1 MANALDIAKKAVAL
15 WRSVHGTES
24 LYLQCQRFSG
34 YYEQWAYQGN
44 ETGIRTYMTA
54 TAAGN
59 ASRMYETKNIN
70 SASVK
75 PGDQVFW
82 HWQHEGHVATVLGRQ
97 NGRTVVSHTGAGGS
111 DRIQQLGNGVLV
123 SHADTINL
131 PFRGISRTNGA
142 NRQRTGMTA
151 WPNVKKPATTTSSED
166 NEMIFI
172 RKNKQAKVYA
182 YNPVSGKKRA
192 VGTTEWSA
200 IKKAFGAGKVP
211 LPIAD
216 LSAAEAK
223 HFGL

>member
-1 MANALDIAKKAVAL
+1 MASALDISKKAVSL
-15 WRSVHGTES
+15 WRSVHGNEN
-24 LYLQCQRFSG
+24 LYGQCQRFSG
-34 YYEQWAYQGN
+34 FYEQWAWSGKD
-44 ETGIRTYMTA
+44 TGIHTYWNA
-54 TAAGN
+54 TAAAD
-59 ASRMYETKNIN
+59 ASRMYETRNIN

-82 HWQHEGHVATVLGRQ
+82 WWNPDGHVATVLGRQ
-97 NGRTVVSHTGAGGS
+97 NGRTVVSHTGTKSHDVIA
-111 DRIQQLGNGVLV
+111 RLGNGVVV
-123 SHADTINL
+123 SHADTITL
-131 PFRGISRTNGA
+131 PFRGLSRTNGA

-172 RKNKQAKVYA
+172 RKNKQSKVYA

-192 VGTTEWSA
+192 VGTTEWGA
-200 IKKAFGAGKVP
+200 IKKAFSAGKMP
-211 LPIAD
+211 LPITD